1 MGAIFRNFNPENVIC
16 IFTRCDIMRPAFKPE
31 VYDSFDSF
39 LQAKLASFEKVGGF
53 KISKYIEFEK
63 NVESLRPLLDMIP
76 TGQMFVRENLEEVM
90 AKVREEMPKIFEKQG
105 GEDGR
110 ENQDAWKF
118 LLETMRD

>member
-1 MGAIFRNFNPENVIC
+1 
-16 IFTRCDIMRPAFKPE
+16 MRPAFKPE